1 MGFMIYTRERMK
13 KHDFKDS
20 FHSAGV
26 VRPLCMIDVCIF
38 DLPWAHDLDE
48 APLLTKKI

>member
-13 KHDFKDS
+13 KHDFNILTILLELSD
-20 FHSAGV
+20 
-26 VRPLCMIDVCIF
+26 PLCVIDVCIF

-48 APLLTKKI
+48 APLLAKKI